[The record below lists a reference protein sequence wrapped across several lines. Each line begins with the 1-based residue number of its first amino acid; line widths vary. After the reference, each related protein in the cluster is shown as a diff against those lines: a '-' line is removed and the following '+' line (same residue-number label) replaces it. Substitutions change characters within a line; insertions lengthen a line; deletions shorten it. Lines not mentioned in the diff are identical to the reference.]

1 MMRYLEILTY
11 NSPLVAAV
19 TMITTTREEMMRYL
33 EMRVVQM
40 MRSLVEEMKLAETTR
55 YLVQMMRFL
64 ATITLVVMP
73 TSLVR
78 KENTELVKEFAR
90 ILSYLLFSLSLES
103 SLYFVICDDIQM
115 SVYIDDSL
123 ISKYMFNV

>member
-1 MMRYLEILTY
+1 MKLAETTRYL
-11 NSPLVAAV
+11 VQ
-19 TMITTTREEMMRYL
+19 MMRYL
-33 EMRVVQM
+33 EMLVEM

-78 KENTELVKEFAR
+78 KENTELVKEVAR
-90 ILSYLLFSLSLES
+90 ILSYLLFSLSLQS
-103 SLYFVICDDIQM
+103 SLYFVTIYRI
-115 SVYIDDSL
+115 IL
-123 ISKYMFNV
+123 IALS

>member
-1 MMRYLEILTY
+1 
-11 NSPLVAAV
+11 
-19 TMITTTREEMMRYL
+19 MRYL

-40 MRSLVEEMKLAETTR
+40 MRSLVEEMKLAEEMTR

-73 TSLVR
+73 TFLVR
-78 KENTELVKEFAR
+78 KENTELVKEVAR

-103 SLYFVICDDIQM
+103 SLCFVICDDIQINFNCP
-115 SVYIDDSL
+115 VCIYILMTRSYPNTC
-123 ISKYMFNV
+123 SM

>member
-1 MMRYLEILTY
+1 
-11 NSPLVAAV
+11 
-19 TMITTTREEMMRYL
+19 MITTTRGETMRYL
-33 EMRVVQM
+33 EMRLLVQM

-78 KENTELVKEFAR
+78 KENTELVKEVAR
-90 ILSYLLFSLSLES
+90 ILSYLLFSLES
-103 SLYFVICDDIQM
+103 SLYFDICDDIQ
-115 SVYIDDSL
+115 IN
-123 ISKYMFNV
+123 FHCP